1 MISDKNKEESMY
13 RVVQALLAVLP
24 FILAASASA
33 QGAWKP
39 ERNVEIVVGSAS
51 GSGTDRTARLIQSI
65 WHAQRT
71 LDVATIVTNK
81 PGGGGGISWSYLS
94 QHAGDPHYLLVTSY
108 NIVTG
113 HITGR
118 SKLTYTDFTPLS
130 LLISEY
136 IVYSVRADAPFKTL
150 NDLLDALKKDP
161 GSVPVGLSSSV
172 GGANHI
178 ALGLLVRAAGI
189 DVKKMKVVVYP
200 GTGQAVAA
208 LLGGHVGLFVNSA
221 SATAGPML
229 NGGARP
235 LAIASPKRLPGPFAA
250 VPTLTELGLP
260 VVADNW
266 RLVIAAKN
274 LTDAQKTFW
283 DGAFKQ
289 LAGSDDWKK
298 ELQDNHMSNNYRNS
312 ADTTR
317 YIGEQYAEIRE
328 ILEELGLART
338 PMR

>member
-1 MISDKNKEESMY
+1 MSRAIHML
-13 RVVQALLAVLP
+13 VFLLALGAFHVQAQ
-24 FILAASASA
+24 ST
-33 QGAWKP
+33 WKP
-39 ERNVEIVVGSAS
+39 DRAVEIIVGSAT
-51 GSGTDRTARLIQSI
+51 GTGTDRTARLIQSI

-81 PGGGGGISWSYLS
+81 PGGGGGISWAYLS

-136 IVYSVRADAPFKTL
+136 IAYSVRADSPFKTL
-150 NDLLDALKKDP
+150 KDLIAALRNDPA
-161 GSVPVGLSSSV
+161 SVPVGISSSV

-200 GTGQAVAA
+200 GTGPAIAA

-221 SATAGPML
+221 SATAGPVL
-229 NGGARP
+229 NNSARA
-235 LAIASPKRLPGPFAA
+235 LAIAAPKRLPGPFAA
-250 VPTLTELGLP
+250 LPTLTELGLP

-266 RLVIAAKN
+266 RLVIAAKG
-274 LTDAQKTFW
+274 LTDVQKAHW
-283 DGAFKQ
+283 DNAFKQ
-289 LAGSDDWKK
+289 LAASDEWNR
-298 ELQDNHMSNNYRNS
+298 ELRDNHMTNTYRDS
-312 ADTTR
+312 AETTR
-317 YIGEQYAEIRE
+317 YIAQQYSEIRE
-328 ILEELGLART
+328 ILEDLGLARAAQA
-338 PMR
+338 R

>member
-1 MISDKNKEESMY
+1 
-13 RVVQALLAVLP
+13 
-24 FILAASASA
+24 
-33 QGAWKP
+33 
-39 ERNVEIVVGSAS
+39 
-51 GSGTDRTARLIQSI
+51 
-65 WHAQRT
+65 
-71 LDVATIVTNK
+71 
-81 PGGGGGISWSYLS
+81 
-94 QHAGDPHYLLVTSY
+94 
-108 NIVTG
+108 
-113 HITGR
+113 
-118 SKLTYTDFTPLS
+118 
-130 LLISEY
+130 
-136 IVYSVRADAPFKTL
+136 
-150 NDLLDALKKDP
+150 
-161 GSVPVGLSSSV
+161 VPVGLSSSV

-283 DGAFKQ
+283 DSAFKQ

>member
-1 MISDKNKEESMY
+1 MHRIV
-13 RVVQALLAVLP
+13 RVLLAVL
-24 FILAASASA
+24 LSVVAAGASA

-65 WHAQRT
+65 WIAQRT
-71 LDVATIVTNK
+71 LDVASVVTNK
-81 PGGGGGISWSYLS
+81 PGGGGGISWAFLN

-108 NIVTG
+108 NIVTN

-118 SKLTYTDFTPLS
+118 STLTYSDFTPLS

-136 IVYSVRADAPFKTL
+136 IVYSVRADSPHKSLA
-150 NDLLDALKKDP
+150 DLIAALKKDP
-161 GSVPVGLSSSV
+161 GSVPVAVSSSL

-178 ALGLLVRAAGI
+178 ALGLLVKAAGI

-200 GTGQAVAA
+200 GTGPAMAA

-221 SATAGPML
+221 SATAGPVL
-229 NGGARP
+229 NGSARA
-235 LAIASPKRLPGPFAA
+235 LAIAAPKRLPAPFAS

-266 RLVIAAKN
+266 RLVVAAKN
-274 LTDAQKTFW
+274 LSDAQRSYW
-283 DGAFKQ
+283 DNAFKQ
-289 LAGSDDWKK
+289 LAGSEEWNR
-298 ELQDNHMSNNYRNS
+298 ELRENHMSNSYRNS

-317 YIGEQYAEIRE
+317 YIAAQYAEIRD
-328 ILEELGLART
+328 ILEELGLARA
-338 PMR
+338 PMQR